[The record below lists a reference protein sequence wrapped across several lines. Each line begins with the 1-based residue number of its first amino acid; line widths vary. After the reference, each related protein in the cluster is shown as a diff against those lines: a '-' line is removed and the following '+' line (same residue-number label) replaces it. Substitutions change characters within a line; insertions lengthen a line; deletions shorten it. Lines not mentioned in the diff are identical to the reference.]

1 MDTKDKNPEPTSPG
15 IVSPDTALGP
25 AMFEMSS
32 GGAAATAPPDEVN
45 VPEGKEEPRKSST
58 PFQDSLRQLR
68 RDKRAMVSLG
78 VIVFFILIPL
88 IGPTIYQHIGG
99 TYQST
104 INGPISPTLYHNP
117 FHQELDRQ
125 DEFISGQYWLG
136 TDDIGRDLLAR
147 LMQGMLV
154 SLSVA
159 AIVEIIDIVL
169 GVTGGVLAGFYG
181 GLLFQLLCQLLH
193 LTFVCPRLFFRI
205 FCSGMFCL

>member
-78 VIVFFILIPL
+78 
-88 IGPTIYQHIGG
+88 
-99 TYQST
+99 
-104 INGPISPTLYHNP
+104 
-117 FHQELDRQ
+117 
-125 DEFISGQYWLG
+125 
-136 TDDIGRDLLAR
+136 
-147 LMQGMLV
+147 MLV

-159 AIVEIIDIVL
+159 AMVEIVDIVL
-169 GVTGGVLAGFYG
+169 GVTVGVLAGFYG
-181 GLLFQLLCQLLH
+181 GWIDQFLARFTDL
-193 LTFVCPRLFFRI
+193 
-205 FCSGMFCL
+205 MFAFPA